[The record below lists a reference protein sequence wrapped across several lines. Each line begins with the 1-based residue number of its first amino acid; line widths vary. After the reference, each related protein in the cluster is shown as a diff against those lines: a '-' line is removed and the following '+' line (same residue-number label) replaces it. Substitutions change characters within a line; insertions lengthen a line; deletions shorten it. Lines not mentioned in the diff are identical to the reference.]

1 MIPGNSHLMK
11 MLSSER
17 LHKLIVKERYD
28 IEVAYLEGPCARVI
42 SGCNDPGVKKVVPGS
57 TLNST
62 QQNEQ
67 QSLFEA

>member
-42 SGCNDPGVKKVVPGS
+42 SGCNDPGVKRWPGS